1 MRVRLLAAIV
11 LPLVAVVVAVLALR
25 GGDGDSA
32 VRVDVVFDSAR
43 GIQEGSLVKVAGAR
57 VGRVVKIALT
67 PAKQARVSLELQ
79 RDLGPFRADAS
90 CAIRPEGLIAESFVG
105 CEPGSRRAPVL
116 RGRGGG
122 TPTIPVGQ
130 TGRPVNLAD
139 LLNLWSL
146 PTGERTRVLI
156 SQLGLGLSGKGH
168 DLNEILGRTNPGLQQ
183 ARRLLAVVDR
193 QRFRLRQTVERTSRV
208 AALLA
213 DRRGSLHRM
222 AVSGQ
227 SLGRRVARHR
237 SELAD
242 AVRRLPALLDQA
254 DPALR
259 ELDGLSEQ
267 AGPLLQAADRSAPG
281 IARLSRSVGP
291 VVRRADRTLGQLRVP
306 LRRTR
311 RASADLATLLPRV
324 DRDLTD
330 FAPTLGATD
339 RTLGALRDSGFFE
352 GLWGFLYYAA
362 AAISRF
368 DSTSHVIAGNILI
381 TRCMLYAQTRDPD
394 CSGWL
399 KDDPAARPTALRST
413 PPAISGGRR

>member
-1 MRVRLLAAIV
+1 MLAAIV
-11 LPLVAVVVAVLALR
+11 LPLVAVMVAVLVLR
-25 GGDGDSA
+25 GGDEDPA

-57 VGRVVKIALT
+57 VGRVAKIALT
-67 PAKQARVSLELQ
+67 SANRARVSLELQ

-105 CEPGSRRAPVL
+105 CEPGSRRAPPL
-116 RGRGGG
+116 RGRGG

-156 SQLGLGLSGKGH
+156 SQLGLGLSGKGR

-193 QRFRLRQTVERTSRV
+193 QRSRLRLTVERTSRV
-208 AALLA
+208 AAMLA

-227 SLGRRVARHR
+227 ALGRRVARHR

-330 FAPTLGATD
+330 FGPTLGATD

-413 PPAISGGRR
+413 PPAISGGRP